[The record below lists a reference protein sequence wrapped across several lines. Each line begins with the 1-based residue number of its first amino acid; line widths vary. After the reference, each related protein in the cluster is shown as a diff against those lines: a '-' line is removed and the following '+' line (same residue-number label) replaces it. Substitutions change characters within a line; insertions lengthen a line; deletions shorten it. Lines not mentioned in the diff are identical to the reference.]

1 MKIVMIGE
9 AASHQEELAAELD
22 EPAEFIALPP
32 TASDD
37 PSFDPQIEGA
47 DILVTMRFQ
56 RPAGK
61 APKVHLLHI
70 PGAGLD
76 RIDFKSLHPNTV
88 VCNAFEHEIPLAEYA
103 LLSMLQHAIQPNALR
118 AAFDSER
125 WSDSYRARIPHGELH
140 GKTVGII
147 GFGRMGQTVAIRAR
161 AFGMNVIATDNRHH
175 PGKTAHP
182 ADQLM
187 PPSQL
192 SELLPLVDYL
202 VLACPLNSST
212 RGLIDKEA
220 FLRMKSTAVL
230 INIARGPVVDED
242 ALYQALSTH
251 QIDSAYLDVWYQYP
265 IDATDVVPPSRYR
278 FEELPNAICSPH
290 AAAWTWGLFKRRY
303 AAIAHNINRLYQ
315 GAPLQNVVHGDA
327 SALQARVST
336 HTPANAA
343 QEITP

>member
-9 AASHQEELAAELD
+9 AASHQDELAAELD
-22 EPAEFIALPP
+22 RPAEFIALPP

-47 DILVTMRFQ
+47 DILVTMRLQ

-61 APKVHLLHI
+61 APRVNLLHI

-76 RIDFKSLHPNTV
+76 RIDFKSLHPDTV

-103 LLSMLQHAIQPNALR
+103 LLSMLQHEIQPNALR
-118 AAFDSER
+118 AAFDSEH
-125 WSDSYRARIPHGELH
+125 WSQAYRSRIPHGELH
-140 GKTVGII
+140 SKTVGIV
-147 GFGRMGQTVAIRAR
+147 GFGRIGQMIATRAR
-161 AFGMNVIATDNRHH
+161 AFGMHVIATDNRYY
-175 PGKTAHP
+175 PGKESLP

-187 PPSQL
+187 PPAQL
-192 SELLPLVDYL
+192 AELLPVVDYL
-202 VLACPLNSST
+202 ILACPLNNQT
-212 RGLIDKEA
+212 RGLIGTEA
-220 FLRMKSTAVL
+220 FSRMKPTSVL
-230 INIARGPVVDED
+230 INIARGPVVDEN

-265 IDATDVVPPSRYR
+265 IDASDVVPPSRYR
-278 FEELPNAICSPH
+278 FEALPNAICSPH

-315 GAPLQNVVHGDA
+315 GVPLQNVVHGDA
-327 SALQARVST
+327 SALQARVSA

-343 QEITP
+343 QEITQ